1 MRVFVAGATGVI
13 GIRLVPLLVQAGH
26 EVAAMTRTPSKVESL
41 QRLGAQPVV
50 CDVYDAGAL
59 REAVVAAAPDVVIHE
74 LTDLPD
80 DAARL
85 DDFGDANVRIRTEG
99 TRNLLDAADAAGV
112 KRFLAQS
119 IALQLPG
126 RRGEAV
132 GELEQM
138 VTAYGGVAV
147 RYGQFYGP
155 GTYHENEP
163 PDPPRVHIDEAA
175 RRTAELLEHEPG
187 IVTVG
192 GD

>member
-41 QRLGAQPVV
+41 QRLGAQPVG

-132 GELEQM
+132 AELEQM

-155 GTYHENEP
+155 GTYHENAP

-187 IVTVG
+187 IVTVV